1 MFALPHPVFLWEVG
15 RKTVAGPLVHYLDCL
30 TLVPVLA
37 PLPSLSSITPDQ
49 VPGPSW
55 PSASQ
60 V

>member
-1 MFALPHPVFLWEVG
+1 MFALPHLVFLWAVG

-49 VPGPSW
+49 VPGPS
-55 PSASQ
+55 
-60 V
+60 